1 MQSRQKG
8 LNFFLLGGVLT
19 TTTTTRD
26 DEEAGMMPLLKANKT
41 AAVAA
46 LNTAPHP
53 HRPRTRGGTLGKAHA
68 SPDVGGTEKRKGLIG
83 GDDRE

>member
-1 MQSRQKG
+1 M
-8 LNFFLLGGVLT
+8 T

-46 LNTAPHP
+46 LNTAPLS

-68 SPDVGGTEKRKGLIG
+68 SPPDVGGTEKRKGLIG